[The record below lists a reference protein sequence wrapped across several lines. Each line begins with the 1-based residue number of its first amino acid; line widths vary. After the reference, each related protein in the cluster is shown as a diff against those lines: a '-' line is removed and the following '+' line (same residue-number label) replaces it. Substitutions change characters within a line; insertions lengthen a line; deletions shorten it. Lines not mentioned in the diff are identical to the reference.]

1 MRRLLHRSLVLLA
14 VSFALAV
21 CAFAAGVLWPERLPE
36 TPPVAGI
43 LVIENVSVVDAETA
57 TLRSGDDGY
66 DREGKDPERGILGRL
81 ELFRGRRRR
90 HWEIPDPGPLGHAR
104 PSLFRSS
111 RPYLHLPLVL
121 AHGVTAVRD
130 MSDCRNP
137 SDPFLACLEDKR
149 SWNEAA
155 GRGELVGPR
164 ILGVA
169 SFAVHG
175 PSMRNEEF
183 PGFFAPG
190 TEGEARELVRYA
202 RERGFDFL
210 KVYDSIP
217 RDVFLVLL
225 EEAKARSLEVVG
237 HRPLAVSAVEA
248 SEAGLR
254 SFEHA
259 RLFLEECYPGAA
271 KLRLEGRRYQTADRR
286 AMVDEHDPSQ
296 CGEIFASLRE
306 NGSWFVPT
314 HVTRKM
320 DAFADDAAY
329 RDDPRLR
336 YIHPLQRMA
345 WSKDAD
351 GMVASDPSPEGRKAF
366 RDFYEKGLELTGAAY
381 RAGVPLLAGTD
392 ANDTYVFPGS
402 GLHDELE
409 ELVKA
414 GLTPAEALVAATLSP
429 ARYFGLEGEYGSIA
443 EGKAA
448 DLVLLRENPLADIRN
463 SRSIE
468 AVVLGGRLYR
478 RPDLDALL
486 DGVERSVGSLT
497 IGAKLLWGY
506 LRS

>member
-1 MRRLLHRSLVLLA
+1 MGRFLKHALVLLA
-14 VSFALAV
+14 ALLVLAA
-21 CAFAAGVLWPERLPE
+21 CAFAAGVVWPERLPQ
-36 TPPVAGI
+36 PPPAAEV
-43 LVIENVSVVDAETA
+43 LVIENVSIIDAETA
-57 TLRSGDDGY
+57 TLRPGMTVAIENGRIRSLASTAGSSPSAVVVDGSG
-66 DREGKDPERGILGRL
+66 KFL
-81 ELFRGRRRR
+81 
-90 HWEIPDPGPLGHAR
+90 IPGLWDMHVHL
-104 PSLFRSS
+104 SS
-111 RPYLHLPLVL
+111 KLSTHLHLPLVV

-155 GRGELVGPR
+155 GRGQLVGPR

-169 SFAVHG
+169 SFSVHG
-175 PSMRNEEF
+175 PLMRNEES

-190 TEGEARELVRYA
+190 TEGEARELARYA
-202 RERGFDFL
+202 KERGFDFL
-210 KVYDSIP
+210 KVYDSLP
-217 RDVFLVLL
+217 LDVYLALL
-225 EEAKARSLEVVG
+225 EEARAQSLEVVG
-237 HRPLAVSAVEA
+237 HRPLAVSGVEA
-248 SEAGLR
+248 SEAGQR

-259 RLFLEECYPGAA
+259 RLFLEECYPGAV
-271 KLRLEGRRYQTADRR
+271 KLRSEARRYQTSDRR
-286 AMVDEHDPSQ
+286 AMVDEHDASQ
-296 CGEIFASLRE
+296 CGELFASMRD
-306 NGSWFVPT
+306 NGAWFVPT

-320 DAFADDAAY
+320 DAFADDRAY

-366 RDFYEKGLELTGAAY
+366 MDFYEKGLELSGAAH

-409 ELVKA
+409 ELGKA
-414 GLTPAEALVAATLSP
+414 GLTPAEALVAATLGP

-443 EGKAA
+443 EGKSA
-448 DLVLLRENPLADIRN
+448 DLVLLRENPLADIQN
-463 SRSIE
+463 TRSIE

-486 DGVERSVGSLT
+486 DGVEASVGSPT